1 MKNFGNTVKWILSI
15 VSFLFSLIVLC
26 KCFPRLIEIPNE
38 TGFDYI
44 GLIVGILALLVTM
57 LIGWQIYN
65 ALSLEQKVSNIKKE
79 YDGLKD
85 KSEALARQIF
95 GQLYLDLGPERFS
108 KNIIILNATE
118 DVQLIIKLGIK
129 YAIEYSHR
137 YS

>member
-1 MKNFGNTVKWILSI
+1 MKEHI
-15 VSFLFSLIVLC
+15 SLQNYAPIISNRRVGEEIYQ
-26 KCFPRLIEIPNE
+26 LIMSKNPHRNE
-38 TGFDYI
+38 VEVD
-44 GLIVGILALLVTM
+44 LD
-57 LIGWQIYN
+57 
-65 ALSLEQKVSNIKKE
+65 KIKSMAT
-79 YDGLKD
+79 YC
-85 KSEALARQIF
+85 ARQIF

>member
-1 MKNFGNTVKWILSI
+1 M
-15 VSFLFSLIVLC
+15 
-26 KCFPRLIEIPNE
+26 IEIPNE

>member
-1 MKNFGNTVKWILSI
+1 M
-15 VSFLFSLIVLC
+15 
-26 KCFPRLIEIPNE
+26 
-38 TGFDYI
+38 
-44 GLIVGILALLVTM
+44 
-57 LIGWQIYN
+57 
-65 ALSLEQKVSNIKKE
+65 KE
-79 YDGLKD
+79 YVNVQNYAPIISNRRVGEEIYQLIMSRNPLSNEVEVDLD
-85 KSEALARQIF
+85 KIKSMTTYCARQIF